1 MARYRQTSTSKGRNS
16 KTAIMTIDELFDK
29 IAQERVMIV
38 GDVMIDSYMWGK
50 VTRISPEAPVP
61 VVAVTK
67 REKRLGGAAN
77 VALNI
82 EAMGATPIICSV
94 LGDDDS
100 GKDFQQIMYD
110 ASMDRRGIVVSD
122 SRMTTVKSRVIGNSM
137 HIVRVDEENTHPLS
151 AIEEDKLL
159 DRINRTVKTV
169 PIDAIIF
176 QDYDKGCI
184 TQRVIDEV
192 SDLARRKK
200 ILTTVDPKH
209 RNFSHFKN
217 ISVFKPNLKEL
228 REGLNVEIDDS
239 TEESLMRDLLSASTM
254 LHERQSIE
262 VVITTLSSRGMYVC
276 DFRHDEPQA
285 ILVPSCAHAV
295 SDVSGAGDTVIAIV
309 TLALAAGLP
318 LEEAIRCANIAA
330 GIVCEQV
337 GVVPIAPERLRNEM
351 RKQENPKPE
360 HWNINN

>member
-1 MARYRQTSTSKGRNS
+1 
-16 KTAIMTIDELFDK
+16 MTIDEIFSK
-29 IAQERVMIV
+29 IARERVLIV

-82 EAMGATPIICSV
+82 EAMGAMPIICSV

-100 GKDFQQIMYD
+100 SKDFQQIMYD
-110 ASMDRRGIVVSD
+110 ANMDRRGIVTSD
-122 SRMTTVKSRVIGNSM
+122 NRMTTVKSRVIGNSM
-137 HIVRVDEENTHPLS
+137 HIVRVDEESTHPLS

-159 DRINRTVKTV
+159 DRINRTIKTL

-184 TQRVIDEV
+184 TQRVINEV
-192 SDLARRKK
+192 ASIARRKK

-209 RNFSHFKN
+209 RNFSLFKN
-217 ISVFKPNLKEL
+217 VSLFKPNLKEL
-228 REGLNVEIDDS
+228 REGLNIEIDDS
-239 TEESLMRDLLSASTM
+239 SEDFLMKDLLSASK
-254 LHERQSIE
+254 LIHERQNIDI
-262 VVITTLSSRGMYVC
+262 VLTTLSSRGMYAC
-276 DFRHDEPQA
+276 DFRSEEPQA
-285 ILVPSCAHAV
+285 MLIPSCAHAV
-295 SDVSGAGDTVIAIV
+295 SDVSGAGDTVISVI
-309 TLALAAGLP
+309 TLALASGMP
-318 LEEAIRCANIAA
+318 LEEAVRCANLAG

-337 GVVPIAPERLRNEM
+337 GVVPINPERLRIEM
-351 RKQENPKPE
+351 EKSSVN
-360 HWNINN
+360 

>member
-1 MARYRQTSTSKGRNS
+1 
-16 KTAIMTIDELFDK
+16 MTIDEIFSK
-29 IAQERVMIV
+29 IARERVLIV

-82 EAMGATPIICSV
+82 EAMGAMPIICSV

-100 GKDFQQIMYD
+100 SKDFQQIMYD
-110 ASMDRRGIVVSD
+110 ANMDRRGIVTSD
-122 SRMTTVKSRVIGNSM
+122 NRMTTVKSRVIGNSM
-137 HIVRVDEENTHPLS
+137 HIVRVDEESTHPLS

-159 DRINRTVKTV
+159 NRINRTIKTL

-192 SDLARRKK
+192 ASIARRKK

-209 RNFSHFKN
+209 RNFSLFKN
-217 ISVFKPNLKEL
+217 VSLFKPNLKEL
-228 REGLNVEIDDS
+228 REGLNIEIDDS
-239 TEESLMRDLLSASTM
+239 SEDSLMKDLLSASK
-254 LHERQSIE
+254 LIHERQNIDI
-262 VVITTLSSRGMYVC
+262 VLTTLSSRGMYAC
-276 DFRHDEPQA
+276 DFRSEEPQA
-285 ILVPSCAHAV
+285 MLIPSCAHAV
-295 SDVSGAGDTVIAIV
+295 SDVSGAGDTVISVI
-309 TLALAAGLP
+309 TLALASGMP
-318 LEEAIRCANIAA
+318 LEEAVRCANLAG

-337 GVVPIAPERLRNEM
+337 GVVPINPERLRIEM
-351 RKQENPKPE
+351 EKSSVN
-360 HWNINN
+360 

>member
-1 MARYRQTSTSKGRNS
+1 
-16 KTAIMTIDELFDK
+16 MTIEK
-29 IAQERVMIV
+29 IFEKITQEHVLIV

-100 GKDFQQIMYD
+100 SKDFQQIMYD
-110 ASMDRRGIVVSD
+110 ANMDRRGIVVSD
-122 SRMTTVKSRVIGNSM
+122 NRMTTVKSRVIGNSM

-159 DRINRTVKTV
+159 DRISRAIKTMS
-169 PIDAIIF
+169 IDAIIL

-184 TQRVIDEV
+184 TQRIIEEV
-192 SDLARRKK
+192 TAMARRKK

-209 RNFSHFKN
+209 RNFSLFKN
-217 ISVFKPNLKEL
+217 VGVFKPNLKEL
-228 REGLNVEIDDS
+228 SEGLNIEIDDS
-239 TEESLMRDLLSASTM
+239 SEESLMNDLLHASKI
-254 LHERQSIE
+254 LHERQNIE
-262 VVITTLSSRGMYVC
+262 VVLTTLSSRGMYAC
-276 DFRHDEPQA
+276 DFRSGEPQA
-285 ILVPSCAHAV
+285 VLVPSCAHAV
-295 SDVSGAGDTVIAIV
+295 SDVSGAGDTVISVI
-309 TLALAAGLP
+309 TLALGAGMTLQ
-318 LEEAIRCANIAA
+318 ESVHCANLAG
-330 GIVCEQV
+330 GIVCEHV
-337 GVVPIAPERLRNEM
+337 GVVPINPERLKEEM
-351 RKQENPKPE
+351 RKM
-360 HWNINN
+360 